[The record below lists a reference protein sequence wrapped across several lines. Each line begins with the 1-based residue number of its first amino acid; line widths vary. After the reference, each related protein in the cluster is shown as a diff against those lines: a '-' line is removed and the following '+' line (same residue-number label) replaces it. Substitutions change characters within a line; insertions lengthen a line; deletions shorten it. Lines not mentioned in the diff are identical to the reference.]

1 MTFPPESG
9 PDKTYDLSC
18 LTQQQTRSR
27 NAEIRLMASNVGESV
42 HQQIF
47 IEAHC
52 DSITVMASA
61 FRMFE
66 SKGRNKAYVFKRDK
80 TGVLKEV
87 REERHLQ
94 GLG

>member
-1 MTFPPESG
+1 
-9 PDKTYDLSC
+9 
-18 LTQQQTRSR
+18 
-27 NAEIRLMASNVGESV
+27 MAGNVGKSV

-66 SKGRNKAYVFKRDK
+66 SKGRNKAYAFKRDK
-80 TGVLKEV
+80 AGVLKEV